1 VNHKITNLTEAI
13 ITNADAEA
21 LFKDAA
27 NLRSKSSGLGKLF
40 PGLRKE
46 KIELEDLR
54 KAWANGLEG
63 DGSDG
68 YSNDTHDIKQILLK
82 FGFGEKEINK
92 VFAEVFKSDK
102 TGYDEIQDAPAGSK
116 AVQKVADLAKKHGL
130 TKQLKAFLEQ
140 EFAEDLRIDK
150 KKVTTEEIKKLFNE
164 MLHENRSERMKL
176 IGIQENS
183 YLGRQRKSSRDVDED
198 LKVSL
203 SDVINSASFIKLM
216 GSIKAKPQDLH
227 VTKIKNQVLKSWK
240 NGMRSRKHYD
250 SLLGQLNI
258 SLNQIIGE

>member
-1 VNHKITNLTEAI
+1 MNHKITELTEAI
-13 ITNADAEA
+13 ITSADAEA

-27 NLRSKSSGLGKLF
+27 ELRGKSSGLGKLF

-68 YSNDTHDIKQILLK
+68 YSNDTNDIKQILLK

-92 VFAEVFKSDK
+92 VFAKVFKHDQ
-102 TGYDEIQDAPAGSK
+102 TDYDEIQDAPAGSK
-116 AVQKVADLAKKHGL
+116 AVQKVADLARKYGL

-140 EFAEDLRIDK
+140 EFAEDLGINK
-150 KKVTTEEIKKLFNE
+150 KDITTEEIKELFVEILN
-164 MLHENRSERMKL
+164 ENRSERMRL
-176 IGIQENS
+176 IAIQEKS
-183 YLGRQRKSSRDVDED
+183 YLGRQRKSTEDIDEN

-216 GSIKAKPQDLH
+216 GSIKVKPQDLH

-240 NGMRSRKHYD
+240 SGMRSRKHYD
-250 SLLGQLNI
+250 SLLSQLNI
-258 SLNQIIGE
+258 NLNQIIDN